1 MELPVLQAV
10 HPEDFKQYCTETI
23 RQRFLMEALVKDDT
37 INFVYSHYERMIT
50 GLAKPV
56 TKALTLDTY
65 ENLRA
70 ETFLERREMGI
81 INVGGDGT
89 VTADGEKYSL
99 QKLDCVYVG
108 KGVKEVSFESV
119 AGDNP
124 AIFFLLST
132 PAHQSHPTAKMES
145 KDATPI
151 QLGSSE
157 TANNRTIYKY
167 IHIDGI
173 KSCQLVMGL
182 TVMHPGSVWNTMPP
196 HVHDRRSEVYFYFD
210 VPEGHAVF
218 HYMGEPQQT
227 RHMVVKNHQAIVS
240 PPWSIHSGSGTASY
254 SFIWAMGGENLVFT
268 DMDPAPITSLL

>member
-1 MELPVLQAV
+1 MKIPVLQAV
-10 HPEDFKQYCTETI
+10 HPEDFKQYNTETI
-23 RQRFLMEALVKDDT
+23 RQRFMMENLVKDDA
-37 INFVYSHYERMIT
+37 IEFVYSHYERMIT
-50 GLAKPV
+50 GVAKPV
-56 TKALTLDTY
+56 SAVLTLGTY

-70 ETFLERREMGI
+70 ESFLERREIGI
-81 INVGGDGT
+81 INVGGEGS
-89 VTADGEKYSL
+89 VSAAGEKFTL
-99 QKLDCVYVG
+99 QKMDCLYVG
-108 KGVKEVSFESV
+108 KGVTDVTFESV
-119 AGDNP
+119 SADAP

-132 PAHQSHPTAKMES
+132 PAHQTNPTAKMES
-145 KDATPI
+145 KDATPV

-167 IHIDGI
+167 IHLDGI
-173 KSCQLVMGL
+173 RSCQLVMGL

-218 HYMGEPQQT
+218 HYMGQPQQT

-254 SFIWAMGGENLVFT
+254 GFIWGMGGENLVFT
-268 DMDPAPITSLL
+268 DMDAAPITNLL

>member
-1 MELPVLQAV
+1 MEMQVLQAV
-10 HPEDFKQYCTETI
+10 HPEDFKQYNTGTI
-23 RQRFLMEALVKDDT
+23 RQRFLMEDLVKDDA
-37 INFVYSHYERMIT
+37 IVFVYSHYERMIT
-50 GLAKPV
+50 GVARPIS
-56 TKALTLDTY
+56 KALSLDTY

-70 ETFLERREMGI
+70 GTFLERREIGI
-81 INVGGDGT
+81 INVGGEGT
-89 VTADGEKYSL
+89 VTVDGEKFTL
-99 QKLDCVYVG
+99 QKMDCLYVG
-108 KGVKEVSFESV
+108 KGVNKVSFESV
-119 AGDNP
+119 SSDAP

-132 PAHQSHPTAKMES
+132 PAHQTYPTAKMES
-145 KDATPI
+145 TDATPV
-151 QLGSSE
+151 QLGSGE

-167 IHIDGI
+167 IHLDGI

-227 RHMVVKNHQAIVS
+227 RHMVVKNYQAIVS

-268 DMDPAPITSLL
+268 DMDPAPVSTLL